1 MRTAEALD
9 RDLTAK
15 ARIRDSAMR
24 LFGAR
29 GVAATSLRA
38 VAKEA
43 GVSPGLVIHH
53 FGSKEGLLRVVDEAV
68 VERIELALSEVP
80 LEGASGDL
88 LEERGVVI
96 TALLERESVLFDYLA
111 RALSEDTEA
120 SAALF
125 HRLFDFARRDRKL
138 VEAGAI
144 RPKADPFWRAMHQV
158 ILIVGPLMMRKL
170 IERELGA
177 PLLEEPQL
185 GRWIRANRDL
195 LRKGIY
201 R

>member
-1 MRTAEALD
+1 
-9 RDLTAK
+9 
-15 ARIRDSAMR
+15 MR

-29 GVAATSLRA
+29 GVAGTSLRA

-43 GVSPGLVIHH
+43 GVSPALVNHH
-53 FGSKEGLLRVVDEAV
+53 FGSKEGLLRAVDEAV

-80 LEGASGDL
+80 LEGANGDL

-96 TALLERESVLFDYLA
+96 TALLERESVLFDYLG

-125 HRLFDFARRDRKL
+125 HRLFDVARRDRKL
-138 VEAGAI
+138 VKAGAI
-144 RPKADPFWRAMHQV
+144 RPKADPFWRAMNQV

-185 GRWIRANRDL
+185 SRWIGANRDL

>member
-1 MRTAEALD
+1 MRTVEALD

-24 LFGAR
+24 LLGSR
-29 GVAATSLRA
+29 GVAATSLRS
-38 VAKEA
+38 VAKVA
-43 GVSPGLVIHH
+43 GVSPALVIHH
-53 FGSKEGLLRVVDEAV
+53 FGSKDGLLKAVDEAV

-80 LEGASGDL
+80 LEGPGGDL
-88 LEERGVVI
+88 LEARGVAVA
-96 TALLERESVLFDYLA
+96 ALLERESALFDYLG

-125 HRLFDFARRDRKL
+125 HRLFGSARRDGKL
-138 VEAGAI
+138 VKAGAI
-144 RPKADPFWRAMHQV
+144 RAEADPFWRAMHQLV
-158 ILIVGPLMMRKL
+158 LIVGPLMLRRL

-185 GRWIRANRDL
+185 RRWIGANRDL
-195 LRKGIY
+195 LRNGLY